1 MINQNNIQKLKK
13 SLDNHTISTSELS
26 SEEIFEVSKLYR
38 DEIEQIRKNLKEI
51 QEETNYYFNQISK
64 LKTELNN

>member
-38 DEIEQIRKNLKEI
+38 DEIEQIIKNLKEI

-64 LKTELNN
+64 LKAELNN

>member
-13 SLDNHTISTSELS
+13 SLDNHKISTSELS

-64 LKTELNN
+64 LKAELNN